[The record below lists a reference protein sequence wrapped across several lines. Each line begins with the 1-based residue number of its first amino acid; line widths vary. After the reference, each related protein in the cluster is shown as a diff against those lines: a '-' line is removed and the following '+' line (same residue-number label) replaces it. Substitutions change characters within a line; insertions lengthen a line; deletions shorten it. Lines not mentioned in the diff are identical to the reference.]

1 MIPWKKIHRLE
12 EERKDLQEL
21 LQIRGGLDYKD
32 IVFANETITPIEAA
46 KFINQGKGKYDYIPG
61 KSNDDT
67 ASIPLSCEE
76 LDDLYKSNKL
86 ITTIE
91 EEFLAHDLPDL
102 KDIWTI
108 DEFNKKK

>member
-1 MIPWKKIHRLE
+1 MTIFLE
-12 EERKDLQEL
+12 
-21 LQIRGGLDYKD
+21 
-32 IVFANETITPIEAA
+32 
-46 KFINQGKGKYDYIPG
+46 

-91 EEFLAHDLPDL
+91 EEF
-102 KDIWTI
+102 
-108 DEFNKKK
+108 

>member
-61 KSNDDT
+61 K
-67 ASIPLSCEE
+67 
-76 LDDLYKSNKL
+76 K
-86 ITTIE
+86 
-91 EEFLAHDLPDL
+91 
-102 KDIWTI
+102 
-108 DEFNKKK
+108 